1 MYCGDVGAFPNG
13 DEFSYHNYKNITLIS
28 SGMGGGKRDN
38 FVIVNV
44 EENKIVS
51 FKLIALN
58 GDDINAL
65 GELKDFWCIMNFR

>member
-1 MYCGDVGAFPNG
+1 
-13 DEFSYHNYKNITLIS
+13 
-28 SGMGGGKRDN
+28 MGGGKRDN

-58 GDDINAL
+58 GDDINAP
-65 GELKDFWCIMNFR
+65 GELKDFRFN